1 MSFFAMTGQVSA
13 VGKEPAAAAKARSR
27 VVMVDDEPSI
37 LETWRVILTMS
48 GYEVACCAD
57 PVSALE
63 KIAAGCDCVI
73 TDYHMPRMSGVDLI
87 RAARPWS
94 KAKFILMTANA
105 SEPVTQEALSAG
117 AECIVHKPTS
127 PPLVLQKL
135 ASLLN

>member
-1 MSFFAMTGQVSA
+1 
-13 VGKEPAAAAKARSR
+13 
-27 VVMVDDEPSI
+27 MVDDEPGI
-37 LETWRVILTMS
+37 LETWGVILSMS

-63 KIAAGCDCVI
+63 EIADGCDCVI
-73 TDYHMPRMSGVDLI
+73 TDYHMPRMSGVELI
-87 RAARPWS
+87 RTARPWS

-127 PPLVLQKL
+127 PPLVLEKL
-135 ASLLN
+135 ARLLN